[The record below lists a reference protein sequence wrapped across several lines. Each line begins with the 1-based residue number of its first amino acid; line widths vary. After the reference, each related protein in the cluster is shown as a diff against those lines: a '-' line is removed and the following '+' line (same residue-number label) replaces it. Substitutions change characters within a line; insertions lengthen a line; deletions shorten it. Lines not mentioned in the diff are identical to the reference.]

1 MGIIIDFITII
12 ILLMCI
18 FYGYK
23 RGLVNLVISLFT
35 FVIALVIAIFLYKP
49 IANIVIDN
57 TSICDN
63 IENCIFE
70 RIKDENVEKSDNEI
84 IQLADKYILKDAK
97 SETAEVIA
105 SSIAKTV
112 IDVLTFIILVTVI
125 RICLIIIN
133 KIFSIITEVP
143 IIKQFNKLG
152 GGLYGIIQGIIIN
165 YILFAV
171 IIVIIPLISTNT
183 TTVVDSINDSK
194 FGSILYNENV
204 IIKLINK
211 N

>member
-1 MGIIIDFITII
+1 MGIIIDFIIII

>member
-35 FVIALVIAIFLYKP
+35 FVIALVIAIFLYRP

-63 IENCIFE
+63 IENYIFE
-70 RIKDENVEKSDNEI
+70 RIKDENIEKSDNEI

-112 IDVLTFIILVTVI
+112 IEVLTFIILVTVI

>member
-1 MGIIIDFITII
+1 MGIIIDFIIII

-35 FVIALVIAIFLYKP
+35 FVIALVIAIFIYKP

>member
-1 MGIIIDFITII
+1 MGIIIDFIIII

-35 FVIALVIAIFLYKP
+35 FVIALVITIFLYKP